1 MGGREPKSRMVGK
14 RRKWQNSEVSM
25 RNFRK
30 FLCTFAAVLS
40 AAAVFA
46 AADEAYAAETEENT
60 IAEGVFIGSVD
71 VGGMTEKEARNAIE
85 AYVGSL
91 SDLTFTLIGPNG
103 SMEVTAGEMGLNVD
117 ASDAIDEALTI
128 AQGGNL
134 INRYKEI
141 SDLKKNNI
149 VLDMY
154 MEVDKQTTAQLIY
167 AQTGTL
173 NIEAVDN
180 GLTRDNGS
188 FVFVE
193 GQTGSEVD
201 IVESVYAINDFFAY
215 TWDGTDNEISLV
227 VDEIEPRGTKEE
239 LAAVQDLLGS
249 FSTDFSTSAD
259 GRKTNVSNGCSK
271 INGTLL
277 YPGDTFS
284 VYDTISPFTEENGYA
299 TASAYANGKVV
310 DSIGGGIC
318 QVSTTLYNAIIRAEL
333 QVTMRYNHSMLVT
346 YVDPSDDAAIASGLK
361 DFQFVNNLE
370 DPVYIE
376 GYCSGGVITMNV
388 YGRET
393 RPSNR
398 KISFESEILSQADP
412 QVSYTLSDEYD
423 AGYWKVMQSEHR
435 GTEARLWKIVTVDGV
450 EESRE
455 VFNNSSYRESPKEV
469 TIGTKGGSAEWL
481 AAVQAA
487 IKAGDDEA
495 TVKAVVSNVTVAPTE
510 ETVPEEEATATETTG
525 DASEASSDDTADKK
539 SKKKDKNKN
548 KKEET
553 AAESTDETTDKTTEE
568 SAEDSAQEEV
578 QETTP
583 QETESNPSDEA
594 SAETPESASEE
605 ASDSNTSAEE

>member
-1 MGGREPKSRMVGK
+1 
-14 RRKWQNSEVSM
+14 
-25 RNFRK
+25 
-30 FLCTFAAVLS
+30 
-40 AAAVFA
+40 
-46 AADEAYAAETEENT
+46 
-60 IAEGVFIGSVD
+60 
-71 VGGMTEKEARNAIE
+71 
-85 AYVGSL
+85 
-91 SDLTFTLIGPNG
+91 
-103 SMEVTAGEMGLNVD
+103 
-117 ASDAIDEALTI
+117 
-128 AQGGNL
+128 
-134 INRYKEI
+134 
-141 SDLKKNNI
+141 
-149 VLDMY
+149 
-154 MEVDKQTTAQLIY
+154 
-167 AQTGTL
+167 
-173 NIEAVDN
+173 
-180 GLTRDNGS
+180 
-188 FVFVE
+188 
-193 GQTGSEVD
+193 
-201 IVESVYAINDFFAY
+201 VYAINDFFAY
-215 TWDGTDNEISLV
+215 TWDGTENEISLV
-227 VDEIEPRGTKEE
+227 VNEIEPRGTKEE

-249 FSTDFSTSAD
+249 FSTDFSSSAD

-361 DFQFVNNLE
+361 DFQFVNNLD

-398 KISFESEILSQADP
+398 KISFESEILSQVDP
-412 QVSYTLSDEYD
+412 QVSYTLSNEYD

-481 AAVQAA
+481 SAVQAA

-495 TVKAVVSNVTVAPTE
+495 TVKALVANVTAAPAE
-510 ETVPEEEATATETTG
+510 ETVPEEEAAAAETTE
-525 DASEASSDDTADKK
+525 DVSEASSDDAAEKT
-539 SKKKDKNKN
+539 SKKKDKNKKN

-553 AAESTDETTDKTTEE
+553 AAETSEGTTDKTTEE
-568 SAEDSAQEEV
+568 AAEDTAQEEV

-583 QETESNPSDEA
+583 QEETSQETTPQEAETNPSDET
-594 SAETPESASEE
+594 SAENPESASEE
-605 ASDSNTSAEE
+605 AADSNASAEE

>member
-1 MGGREPKSRMVGK
+1 
-14 RRKWQNSEVSM
+14 
-25 RNFRK
+25 
-30 FLCTFAAVLS
+30 
-40 AAAVFA
+40 
-46 AADEAYAAETEENT
+46 
-60 IAEGVFIGSVD
+60 
-71 VGGMTEKEARNAIE
+71 MTEKEAQNAVD
-85 AYVGSL
+85 AYVDSL
-91 SDLTFTLIGPNG
+91 NDLIFTLSGPNG
-103 SMEVTAGEMGLNVD
+103 SIEVTAGEMGLSAD
-117 ASDAIDEALTI
+117 AGDAIDEALTI

-141 SDLKKNNI
+141 SDLKKNKI
-149 VLDMY
+149 VLNMY
-154 MEVDKQTTAQLIY
+154 MEIDKQETAQLIY

-180 GLTRDNGS
+180 GLVREDGA

-193 GQTGSEVD
+193 GQTGMEVN

-215 TWDGTDNEISLV
+215 TWDGSNNEIDLV
-227 VDEIEPRGTKEE
+227 TDVIEPRGSKEE

-249 FSTDFSTSAD
+249 FSTDFSSSAD

-318 QVSTTLYNAIIRAEL
+318 QVSTTLYNAVIRAEL
-333 QVTMRYNHSMLVT
+333 EVTMRYNHSMLVS

-361 DFQFVNNLE
+361 DFQFVNNLD

-376 GYCSGGVITMNV
+376 GYCSGGVITMKI
-388 YGRET
+388 YGKET

-398 KISFESEILSQADP
+398 TISFESEVLSQVDP

-423 AGYWKVMQSEHR
+423 AGTWKVMQSEHR

-481 AAVQAA
+481 SSLQAA
-487 IKAGDDEA
+487 IKAGNDEA
-495 TVKAVVSNVTVAPTE
+495 TIKALATTPTVQQE
-510 ETVPEEEATATETTG
+510 ETVPEDGTAEAVTEGTSEA
-525 DASEASSDDTADKK
+525 DASDSAADKESTK
-539 SKKKDKNKN
+539 KKKDKNK
-548 KKEET
+548 KEET
-553 AAESTDETTDKTTEE
+553 TEE
-568 SAEDSAQEEV
+568 PAQDTVEE
-578 QETTP
+578 TP
-583 QETESNPSDEA
+583 QETPADS
-594 SAETPESASEE
+594 SEE
-605 ASDSNTSAEE
+605 TITENPENENVPEETTDGNTAAGE